1 MKVAV
6 LFHGKFRE
14 HELKYKT
21 QISNL
26 VMKHFKTSYFQF
38 HIDFFG
44 HIWDENNGDYT
55 MFGDNI
61 ITEKNS
67 DYNKIINDIY
77 SHTHNSNSNSWVKNR
92 AKSQISNLISICK
105 AIDSFKTKTLNIQ
118 DYNYVILFRPDYIV
132 WEKIEIP
139 LNINEDTFYINK
151 HGDNIESGESI
162 FILHENKL
170 NLFKNLLNDVTIG
183 NIIPECHFFYYNY
196 FINIKKMSYKPLNYC
211 VGNNCEQVT
220 LLHLYYKNNIN
231 LQKLLKGNE
240 ILTTLRI

>member
-6 LFHGKFRE
+6 LFHGKFQE
-14 HELKYKT
+14 NELKYKT

-44 HIWDENNGDYT
+44 HIWDENNDDYT

-77 SHTHNSNSNSWVKNR
+77 SHTHHSNSNSWVKNR
-92 AKSQISNLISICK
+92 AKAQISNLISICK
-105 AIDSFKTKTLNIQ
+105 VIELFQKIKKIT
-118 DYNYVILFRPDYIV
+118 YNYVILFRPDYII
-132 WEKIEIP
+132 WEKIEI
-139 LNINEDTFYINK
+139 LSIINEDTLYINK
-151 HGDNIESGESI
+151 HGDKIESGESV

-170 NLFKNLLNDVTIG
+170 NLFKNLLNDITIG
-183 NIIPECHFFYYNY
+183 NIIPQCHFFYYNY
-196 FINIKKMSYKPLNYC
+196 FIKIKKMKCKLLNYN

-220 LLHLYYKNNIN
+220 LLHMYYKNNIN
-231 LQKLLKGNE
+231 LQKFIKGNE
-240 ILTTLRI
+240 ILTTLRR